1 MKKLLS
7 LLFCVALA
15 LSANAQK
22 TYAIITGVSNYEGND
37 HDLAQSSKDAK
48 SIAALYKEKNAS
60 VTLFTS
66 KYATRDNI
74 IAQIRKVAKV
84 ATASDRVVFSYS
96 GHGAPN
102 ILCTYTTGNMKML
115 SYAELFKELNKCL
128 TKDIVVYIDACFSG
142 SAASSAV
149 GTKALPVEMNW
160 RNMVKSNPR
169 YILFLSSRESE
180 TSAESGLVGAG
191 FFTRA
196 LIKGLRGKSDVNADR
211 NVTVMELFRYIY
223 KDVLLH
229 SDKKQHP
236 QLVAPKTL
244 HDTVLMKW

>member
-84 ATASDRVVFSYS
+84 ATASDRVVCSRI
-96 GHGAPN
+96 AD
-102 ILCTYTTGNMKML
+102 T
-115 SYAELFKELNKCL
+115 
-128 TKDIVVYIDACFSG
+128 
-142 SAASSAV
+142 
-149 GTKALPVEMNW
+149 ALP
-160 RNMVKSNPR
+160 
-169 YILFLSSRESE
+169 IF
-180 TSAESGLVGAG
+180 SAH
-191 FFTRA
+191 T
-196 LIKGLRGKSDVNADR
+196 
-211 NVTVMELFRYIY
+211 
-223 KDVLLH
+223 LL
-229 SDKKQHP
+229 
-236 QLVAPKTL
+236 AI
-244 HDTVLMKW
+244 